1 MVIDVSLEGHREKHG
16 LPRSQVVEG
25 DLEGVAGQRIYVVQE
40 HHASHLH
47 WDLRL
52 EMDGVLRSWA
62 VPKKPP
68 EAMGVRR
75 LAVEVEDHPME
86 YASFEGE
93 IPDGEY
99 GAGLVT
105 IWDRG
110 TYDAVSVK
118 ENKIVFTIRGER
130 LKGNYCLLRTRFGGD
145 EKNWLFFKMKS

>member
-1 MVIDVSLEGHREKHG
+1 MSHEQPREKTG
-16 LPRSQVVEG
+16 PRRSPVVEG
-25 DLEGVAGQRIYVVQE
+25 ELEGAAGLRIYVVQE

-68 EAMGVRR
+68 EAVGVRR

-93 IPDGEY
+93 IPEGEY

-110 TYDAVSVK
+110 TYDAVTVT
-118 ENKIVFTIRGER
+118 ENKIVFTIHGER
-130 LKGNYCLLRTRFGGD
+130 LKGNYCLLRTKFGGAA
-145 EKNWLFFKMKS
+145 KNWLFFKMKS

>member
-1 MVIDVSLEGHREKHG
+1 MIDVSLEGHPEKHG
-16 LPRSQVVEG
+16 FPRSQVVEG
-25 DLEGVAGQRIYVVQE
+25 EREGVAGQRIYVVQE
-40 HHASHLH
+40 HHASRLH

-62 VPKKPP
+62 VPKTPP
-68 EAMGVRR
+68 EVVGVRR

-86 YASFEGE
+86 YASFEGK
-93 IPDGEY
+93 IPEGEY

-130 LKGNYCLLRTRFGGD
+130 LKGNYCLLRTRFGGAA
-145 EKNWLFFKMKS
+145 KNWLFFKMKS